1 MAHVSKRPTLHFETW
16 LHPALAL
23 SQALASWSRQLSY
36 LEYVLQKKN
45 VPRDVGLAFSKNET
59 HYAKPRQT
67 LADGWRML
75 RGMYIRA
82 SSGSPR
88 HQVEARNEAGP
99 WKCQI
104 WKKGWLGSTATSA
117 MSVGL
122 RCPQCLVDCNGYR
135 GKCFFFVR
143 QAVGIPRHEPLAGF
157 SIRGEM
163 VQSLEKKRR
172 QMQSWPAHKEV
183 SQGARII
190 IDKYH
195 HHSLASTSS
204 ITHVS
209 TEQENQ
215 VENKP
220 VFPSQIS
227 IMATRQQQWQPGSWY
242 CCQCNGSKTNPPN
255 IPETN
260 TCAMCH
266 ANGSHHIKCS
276 DCSAV

>member
-1 MAHVSKRPTLHFETW
+1 MRPGHGNAKSGKKDGLV
-16 LHPALAL
+16 ALQPPRCLSAYGAPNAL
-23 SQALASWSRQLSY
+23 WIAMGI
-36 LEYVLQKKN
+36 EEN
-45 VPRDVGLAFSKNET
+45 V
-59 HYAKPRQT
+59 
-67 LADGWRML
+67 
-75 RGMYIRA
+75 
-82 SSGSPR
+82 
-88 HQVEARNEAGP
+88 
-99 WKCQI
+99 
-104 WKKGWLGSTATSA
+104 
-117 MSVGL
+117 
-122 RCPQCLVDCNGYR
+122 
-135 GKCFFFVR
+135 FFFVR

>member
-1 MAHVSKRPTLHFETW
+1 MRPGHGNAKYGKKDGLVP
-16 LHPALAL
+16 LQPPRCLSAYGAPNAL
-23 SQALASWSRQLSY
+23 W
-36 LEYVLQKKN
+36 
-45 VPRDVGLAFSKNET
+45 
-59 HYAKPRQT
+59 
-67 LADGWRML
+67 
-75 RGMYIRA
+75 I
-82 SSGSPR
+82 
-88 HQVEARNEAGP
+88 
-99 WKCQI
+99 
-104 WKKGWLGSTATSA
+104 A
-117 MSVGL
+117 MSIEENV
-122 RCPQCLVDCNGYR
+122 
-135 GKCFFFVR
+135 FFLR

-172 QMQSWPAHKEV
+172 QMQSWPTHKEV
-183 SQGARII
+183 SQGAGII
-190 IDKYH
+190 IDKYR